1 MLNRRH
7 IRVKVMQLLYAF
19 KNAESD
25 DLKVP
30 QKFLLQSID
39 DMYNLYL
46 VLLSLMIEVQL
57 RAEDY
62 LLKSK
67 EKHLATHQ
75 DKNPNSKFVNNQLLL
90 QLRNNKSLQQVLEK
104 KKPNNWKLDSD
115 YVEIIFKEILESD
128 LYKNYMKTETSSFAE
143 DKKFVLDMFK
153 NIVAPNEKLYD
164 YLEDKK
170 LTWLDDL
177 PVVNTGIVKLIKKV
191 KTDSPESYFLP
202 ELYKD
207 EDDKE
212 FAIDLLNKTILNQV
226 KYNKEIADK
235 TTNWDSDRLALMDSI
250 LLRMAISELQNFS
263 SIPAKVTMNEY
274 LEIAKEYSTPKSS
287 VFINGILDKIVKEY
301 TKNGKLNKI
310 GRGLM

>member
-7 IRVKVMQLLYAF
+7 IRVKVMQLIYAF
-19 KNAESD
+19 KNSESD
-25 DLKVP
+25 DLKLP

-62 LLKSK
+62 LIKSK
-67 EKHLATHQ
+67 DKHLATDQ
-75 DKNPNSKFVNNQLLL
+75 DKNPNSKFVNNQLLI
-90 QLRNNKSLQQVLEK
+90 QLRDNKSLQEVLEK

-128 LYKNYMKTETSSFAE
+128 LYTEYMKNEASNYNE
-143 DKKFVLDMFK
+143 DRKFVLNVFK
-153 NIVAPNEKLYD
+153 NIIAPNEKLYD

-191 KTDSPESYFLP
+191 KADSPESYFLP

-207 EDDKE
+207 EEDKQ
-212 FAIDLLNKTILNQV
+212 FAIDLLNKTILNQI

-235 TTNWDSDRLALMDSI
+235 TTNWDSDRLAVLDSI
-250 LLRMAISELQNFS
+250 LLKLAICEFQNFP
-263 SIPAKVTMNEY
+263 SIPTKVTMNEY

>member
-7 IRVKVMQLLYAF
+7 IRVKVMQLIYAF
-19 KNAESD
+19 KNTEND

-30 QKFLLQSID
+30 QKFLLQSMD

-62 LLKSK
+62 LIKSK

-75 DKNPNSKFVNNQLLL
+75 DKNPNSKFVNNKFLL
-90 QLRNNKSLQQVLEK
+90 QLRDNKSLQDILEK

-128 LYKNYMKTETSSFAE
+128 LYDEYMKSKTSSYNE
-143 DKKFVLDMFK
+143 DKKFVLNVFK
-153 NIVAPNEKLYD
+153 NIIAPNEKLYD

-177 PVVNTGIVKLIKKV
+177 PVVNTAIVKLIKKV
-191 KTDSPESYFLP
+191 KADSPESFFLP

-207 EDDKE
+207 DDDKQ
-212 FAIDLLNKTILNQV
+212 FAIDLMNKTILNQT
-226 KYNKEIADK
+226 KYKKEIADK
-235 TTNWDSDRLALMDSI
+235 TTNWDSDRLAMLDSI
-250 LLRMAISELQNFS
+250 LLRLAICELHNFP
-263 SIPAKVTMNEY
+263 SIPTKVTMNEY

-287 VFINGILDKIVKEY
+287 VFINGILDKLVKEY

>member
-7 IRVKVMQLLYAF
+7 IRVKVMQLIYAF
-19 KNAESD
+19 KNSESD
-25 DLKVP
+25 DLKIP

-46 VLLSLMIEVQL
+46 VLLSLMIEVQE

-62 LLKSK
+62 LIKSK
-67 EKHLATHQ
+67 DKHIATQQ
-75 DKNPNSKFVNNQLLL
+75 DKNPNSKFVNNRLLI
-90 QLRNNKSLQQVLEK
+90 QLRDNKSLQEVLEK

-128 LYKNYMKTETSSFAE
+128 LYEEYMASDTSTYNE
-143 DKKFVLDMFK
+143 DKKFVLNVFK
-153 NIVAPNEKLYD
+153 NIIAPNEKLYD

-177 PVVNTGIVKLIKKV
+177 PVVNTGIVKIIKKV
-191 KTDSPESYFLP
+191 KADSPESYFLP

-207 EDDKE
+207 EDDKQ
-212 FAIDLLNKTILNQV
+212 FAIDLLNKTILNQT
-226 KYNKEIADK
+226 KYNQEIADK
-235 TTNWDSDRLALMDSI
+235 TTNWDSDRLAILDSI
-250 LLRMAISELQNFS
+250 LLRLAICEFQNFP
-263 SIPAKVTMNEY
+263 SIPTKVTMNEY

-287 VFINGILDKIVKEY
+287 VFINGILDKMVKEY

>member
-7 IRVKVMQLLYAF
+7 IRVKVMQLIYAF
-19 KNAESD
+19 KNSESD
-25 DLKVP
+25 DLKIP

-46 VLLSLMIEVQL
+46 VLLSLMIEVQE

-62 LLKSK
+62 LIKSK
-67 EKHLATHQ
+67 DKHLATQQ
-75 DKNPNSKFVNNQLLL
+75 DKNPNSKFVNNRLLI
-90 QLRNNKSLQQVLEK
+90 QLRDNKSLQEVLEK

-128 LYKNYMKTETSSFAE
+128 LYEEYMASDTSTYNE
-143 DKKFVLDMFK
+143 DKKFVLNVFK
-153 NIVAPNEKLYD
+153 NIIAPNEKLYD

-177 PVVNTGIVKLIKKV
+177 PVVNTGIVKIIKKV
-191 KTDSPESYFLP
+191 KADSPESYFLP

-207 EDDKE
+207 EDDKQ
-212 FAIDLLNKTILNQV
+212 FAIDLLNKTILNQT
-226 KYNKEIADK
+226 KYNQEIADK
-235 TTNWDSDRLALMDSI
+235 TTNWDSDRLAILDSI
-250 LLRMAISELQNFS
+250 LLRLAICEFQNFP
-263 SIPAKVTMNEY
+263 SIPTKVTMNEY

-287 VFINGILDKIVKEY
+287 VFINGILDKMVKEY

>member
-7 IRVKVMQLLYAF
+7 IRVKVMQLIYAF
-19 KNAESD
+19 KNSESD
-25 DLKVP
+25 DLKLP

-46 VLLSLMIEVQL
+46 VLLSLMIEVQF

-75 DKNPNSKFVNNQLLL
+75 DKNPNSKFVNNQFLF
-90 QLRNNKSLQQVLEK
+90 QLRNNSLLEDVLDK

-115 YVEIIFKEILESD
+115 YVEIIFKKILESD
-128 LYKNYMKTETSSFAE
+128 LYDNYMSSETSTYNE
-143 DKKFVLDMFK
+143 DKKFVLEVFK

-177 PVVNTGIVKLIKKV
+177 PVINTGIVKLIKKA
-191 KTDSPESYFLP
+191 KLDSPETYFLP

-212 FAIDLLNKTILNQV
+212 FAIDLLNKTILNQT
-226 KYNKEIADK
+226 KYKKEIADK
-235 TTNWDSDRLALMDSI
+235 TTNWDSDRLAVLDSI
-250 LLRMAISELQNFS
+250 LLRLAICEFQNFP
-263 SIPAKVTMNEY
+263 SIPTKVTMNEY

-301 TKNGKLNKI
+301 TKNGNLNKI

>member
-7 IRVKVMQLLYAF
+7 IRVKVMQLIYAF
-19 KNAESD
+19 KNTESD

-30 QKFLLQSID
+30 QKFLLQSIED
-39 DMYNLYL
+39 TYNLYL
-46 VLLSLMIEVQL
+46 VLMSLFIAVQA

-62 LLKSK
+62 LIKSK

-75 DKNPNSKFVNNQLLL
+75 DKNPNSKFVNNQFLH
-90 QLRNNKSLQQVLEK
+90 QLRNNTLLQEVLEK
-104 KKPNNWKLDSD
+104 KKPNDWKLDSE

-128 LYKNYMKTETSSFAE
+128 LYDGYMKSEKSNYNE
-143 DKKFVLDMFK
+143 DKSFVLNVFK
-153 NIVAPNEKLYD
+153 TIIAPNEKLYE

-177 PVVNTGIVKLIKKV
+177 PVVNTGIVKLLKKT
-191 KTDSPESYFLP
+191 KANSPESYFLP

-207 EDDKE
+207 LDDKQ
-212 FAIDLLNKTILNQV
+212 FAIDLLNKTILNQT
-226 KYNKEIADK
+226 KYNTEIANK
-235 TTNWDSDRLALMDSI
+235 TTNWDSDRLAMIDSI
-250 LLRMAISELQNFS
+250 LLKLAICELQNFP
-263 SIPAKVTMNEY
+263 SIPTKVTMNEY

-287 VFINGILDKIVKEY
+287 VFINGVLDKIVKEY
-301 TKNGKLNKI
+301 TKKGMLNKV

>member
-7 IRVKVMQLLYAF
+7 IRVKVMQLIYAF
-19 KNAESD
+19 KSTESD

-30 QKFLLQSID
+30 QKFLLQSMD

-46 VLLSLMIEVQL
+46 VLLSLMIEVQF

-75 DKNPNSKFVNNQLLL
+75 DKNPNSKFVNNKLLL
-90 QLRNNKSLQQVLEK
+90 QLKDNKSLQEILEK

-115 YVEIIFKEILESD
+115 YVEIIFKAILESD
-128 LYKNYMKTETSSFAE
+128 LYDEYMKTETSTYNE
-143 DKKFVLDMFK
+143 DKKFVLDVFK
-153 NIVAPNEKLYD
+153 FIIAPNEKLYD

-191 KTDSPESYFLP
+191 KQDSPESYFLP
-202 ELYKD
+202 ELFKD
-207 EDDKE
+207 MDDKQ
-212 FAIDLLNKTILNQV
+212 FAIDLLNKTILNQT
-226 KYNKEIADK
+226 KYNKEITEK
-235 TTNWDSDRLALMDSI
+235 TINWDSDRLAIIDSI
-250 LLRMAISELQNFS
+250 LLRLAICELQNFP

-274 LEIAKEYSTPKSS
+274 LEVAKEYSTPKSS

-301 TKNGKLNKI
+301 TKSGKLNKI